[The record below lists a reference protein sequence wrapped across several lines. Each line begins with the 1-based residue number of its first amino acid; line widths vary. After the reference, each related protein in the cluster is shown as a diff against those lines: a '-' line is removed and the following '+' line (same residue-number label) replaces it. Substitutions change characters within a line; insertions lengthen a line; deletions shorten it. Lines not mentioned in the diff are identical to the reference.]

1 MPYKKFTFGAVLL
14 CILGEL
20 LSHLGFVRGR
30 GRVEN
35 QNKVRECKG
44 SKKKKKHSSR
54 GLEGLFAA
62 LGRRNKAKGNLQC

>member
-44 SKKKKKHSSR
+44 S
-54 GLEGLFAA
+54 
-62 LGRRNKAKGNLQC
+62 